1 MRPLVAAESRME
13 TIVGDEGVVEG
24 GEEKEEEEDEEAILY
39 RS

>member
-1 MRPLVAAESRME
+1 MRPLVAAESEME

-24 GEEKEEEEDEEAILY
+24 GEEEEY